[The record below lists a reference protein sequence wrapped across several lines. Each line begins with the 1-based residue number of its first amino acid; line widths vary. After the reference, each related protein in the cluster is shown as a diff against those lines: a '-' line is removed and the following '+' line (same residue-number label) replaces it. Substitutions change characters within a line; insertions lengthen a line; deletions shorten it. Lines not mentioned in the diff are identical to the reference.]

1 VSGVSLSPHD
11 AVDGRMI
18 SRLSR
23 ARWER
28 GVRCIV
34 GFLMVDEEDDV
45 LVCEAGIV
53 VPGDILWMLE
63 TRKCSVEVFAD
74 LLPGVLSCEV

>member
-1 VSGVSLSPHD
+1 MILSPHG

-53 VPGDILWMLE
+53 VRGCLWRLCGDVGDP
-63 TRKCSVEVFAD
+63 KV
-74 LLPGVLSCEV
+74 